1 MTKNKK
7 TKKRK
12 INWKKRFSNKLFLMS
27 LISTILLLI
36 TQLGLFPIPPDFEA
50 IVNSILTLLALGGVL
65 TDPTTDS
72 MWDSDMALSDISSDE
87 HDSMMYENAGRKFAH
102 LNGLEEK
109 INELGMENFFNYE
122 EYGRQQMQDGTMIN
136 ENKQDNIPEG

>member
-1 MTKNKK
+1 MKKNKK
-7 TKKRK
+7 KRR

-122 EYGRQQMQDGTMIN
+122 EYGRQQMQDGVMIN
-136 ENKQDNIPEG
+136 EDKQDNIPEG

>member
-1 MTKNKK
+1 MKKK
-7 TKKRK
+7 TKKRR
-12 INWKKRFSNKLFLMS
+12 INWKKRFSNKLFLTS
-27 LISTILLLI
+27 LLSTILLLI
-36 TQLGLFPIPPDFEA
+36 TQLGIFPIPPDLEG
-50 IVNSILTLLALGGVL
+50 ILNSILTLLALGGVL

-87 HDSMMYENAGRKFAH
+87 HDEMMYENAGRKFAQ
-102 LNGLEEK
+102 LNGLEDK
-109 INELGMENFFNYE
+109 LSELDMSDYFNYA

>member
-1 MTKNKK
+1 MKKNKK
-7 TKKRK
+7 KRR

>member
-1 MTKNKK
+1 MKKK
-7 TKKRK
+7 TKKRR
-12 INWKKRFSNKLFLMS
+12 INWKKRFSNKLFLTS
-27 LISTILLLI
+27 LLSTILLLI

-50 IVNSILTLLALGGVL
+50 IVNSVLTLLALGGVL

-87 HDSMMYENAGRKFAH
+87 HDEMMYENAGRKFAQ
-102 LNGLEEK
+102 LNGLEDK
-109 INELGMENFFNYE
+109 LNELGMGEYFNYA

-136 ENKQDNIPEG
+136 EDKQDNIPEG

>member
-1 MTKNKK
+1 MKKNKK
-7 TKKRK
+7 KRR

-87 HDSMMYENAGRKFAH
+87 HDEMMYENAGRKFAQ
-102 LNGLEEK
+102 LNGLEDK
-109 INELGMENFFNYE
+109 LSELDMSDYFNYA

>member
-1 MTKNKK
+1 MKKNKK
-7 TKKRK
+7 KRR

-27 LISTILLLI
+27 LISTVLLLI

-50 IVNSILTLLALGGVL
+50 IVNSVLTLLALGGVL

-109 INELGMENFFNYE
+109 INELGMESFFNYE
-122 EYGRQQMQDGTMIN
+122 EYGRQQMQDGIMMD
-136 ENKQDNIPEG
+136 EDKQDNIPEG

>member
-1 MTKNKK
+1 MKKNKK
-7 TKKRK
+7 RR

-27 LISTILLLI
+27 LISTVLLLI

-50 IVNSILTLLALGGVL
+50 IVNSVLTLLALGGVL

-109 INELGMENFFNYE
+109 INELGMDSFFNYE
-122 EYGRQQMQDGTMIN
+122 EYGRQQMQDGVMIN

>member
-1 MTKNKK
+1 MKKK
-7 TKKRK
+7 TKKRR
-12 INWKKRFSNKLFLMS
+12 INWKKRFSNKLFLTS
-27 LISTILLLI
+27 LLSTILLLI
-36 TQLGLFPIPPDFEA
+36 TQLGIFPIPPDLEG
-50 IVNSILTLLALGGVL
+50 ILNSILTLLALGGVL

-109 INELGMENFFNYE
+109 INELGMESFFNYE
-122 EYGRQQMQDGTMIN
+122 EYGRQQMQDGIMMD